1 MKNVVISA
9 NPLSEEIVR
18 DLLKEHKP
26 YNIKIHGPATVYGE
40 KLYSASFE
48 YGKAELE

>member
-26 YNIKIHGPATVYGE
+26 YNIKIHGPAEIHGQSM
-40 KLYSASFE
+40 YSASFE
-48 YGKAELE
+48 CEDGR